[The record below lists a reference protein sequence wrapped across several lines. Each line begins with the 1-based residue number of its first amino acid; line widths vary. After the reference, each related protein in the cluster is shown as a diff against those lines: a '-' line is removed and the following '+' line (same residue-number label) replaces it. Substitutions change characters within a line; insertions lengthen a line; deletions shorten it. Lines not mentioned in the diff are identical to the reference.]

1 MKSGYINRIIDD
13 VIKRELMI
21 TGGVVIKGPKW
32 CGKTTTAKEF
42 AQSVLDLQSME
53 TMERY
58 KKVAENSVMLLLEGD
73 KPKLIDEWQEIPMIW
88 NAVRTDID
96 EKNEPGLY
104 ILTGSTTP
112 KDEKGL
118 HSGIGRLAFVEMK
131 PMTLYESGDSNG
143 TISLKDIVDNKI
155 KVYGQKSNMDY
166 QRLAFLTCRGG
177 WPSAINKADDIA
189 LDVAKEYVKAL
200 TESDISKVDNK
211 MRNSKLTRHILST
224 YARHVSTIDSNKILF
239 DDIKYNYGIVTEAT
253 LYDYINI
260 LKRLYVIHEIDAWN

>member
-155 KVYGQKSNMDY
+155 KVYGQKSNIDY
-166 QRLAFLTCRGG
+166 VLR
-177 WPSAINKADDIA
+177 
-189 LDVAKEYVKAL
+189 
-200 TESDISKVDNK
+200 
-211 MRNSKLTRHILST
+211 
-224 YARHVSTIDSNKILF
+224 
-239 DDIKYNYGIVTEAT
+239 
-253 LYDYINI
+253 
-260 LKRLYVIHEIDAWN
+260 